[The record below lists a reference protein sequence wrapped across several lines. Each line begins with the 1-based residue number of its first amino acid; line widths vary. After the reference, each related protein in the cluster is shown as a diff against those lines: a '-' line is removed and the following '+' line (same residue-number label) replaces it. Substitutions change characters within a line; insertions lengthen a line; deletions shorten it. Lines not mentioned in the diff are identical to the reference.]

1 MEKSQLARGFIAME
15 DRYIRAAEL
24 VRKAGLSLSTIWRL
38 EQTGEFP
45 LRRALGPNSVG
56 WLESEVGHWV
66 QTRQA
71 TSHRNADGS
80 DKMRGSSQ

>member
-1 MEKSQLARGFIAME
+1 MQ

-24 VRKAGLSLSTIWRL
+24 IHKAGLSLSTIWRL

-56 WLESEVGHWV
+56 WLESEVDHWL
-66 QTRQA
+66 QSREP
-71 TSHRNADGS
+71 
-80 DKMRGSSQ
+80 SSINCNNKER